1 MDTMDGPARR
11 ETILRALDAADAPV
25 SAAALARK
33 LGVSR
38 QIIVG
43 DVALLR
49 AGGHPVSATP
59 RGYVSG
65 RSPGVTRT
73 LACLHDAAGMEAEL
87 NALVDTGCE
96 VVDVIVEHPLYGQ
109 LTGALRLRSRY
120 DVSQFIA
127 HSQRSGASPL
137 SQLTGG
143 IHLHTIRGEDDRALD
158 RAEAALKELG
168 LLWEEKTAASKGKAG
183 IKCKVKN

>member
-1 MDTMDGPARR
+1 MDAMDAQERR
-11 ETILRALDAADAPV
+11 RAILQRLNTATGPV
-25 SAAALARK
+25 SAAALARE

-49 AGGHPVSATP
+49 AVGHPVTATP

-73 LACLHDAAGMEAEL
+73 LACLHDGAGMEAEL
-87 NALVDTGCE
+87 TALVDTGCE
-96 VVDVIVEHPLYGQ
+96 VVDVIVEHPIYGQ
-109 LTGALRLRSRY
+109 LTGQLRLRSRY

-127 HSQRSGASPL
+127 QSQQSGAQPL

-143 IHLHTIRGEDDRALD
+143 LHLHTIRGEDDSALN
-158 RAEAALKELG
+158 RAEEAVRELG
-168 LLWEEKTAASKGKAG
+168 FLWQEE
-183 IKCKVKN
+183 V

>member
-1 MDTMDGPARR
+1 MDTLDGQARR
-11 ETILRALDAADAPV
+11 NAILQTLETAETPV
-25 SAAALARK
+25 SAAALARA

-59 RGYVSG
+59 RGYISG

-127 HSQRSGASPL
+127 QSRQCRANPL

-143 IHLHTIRGEDDRALD
+143 LHLHTIRGTDDRALD
-158 RAEAALKELG
+158 RAEAALRALG
-168 LLWEEKTAASKGKAG
+168 LLWEEKSGSGKM
-183 IKCKVKN
+183 

>member
-1 MDTMDGPARR
+1 MDILDPQARR
-11 ETILRALDAADAPV
+11 AAILQTLNAAEAPV
-25 SAAALARK
+25 SAAALART

-49 AGGHPVSATP
+49 AGGHPISATP

-120 DVSQFIA
+120 DVSQFIRQSRHCEA
-127 HSQRSGASPL
+127 APL

-143 IHLHTIRGEDDRALD
+143 LHLHTVRAGD
-158 RAEAALKELG
+158 EAALNRAEEALREAG
-168 LLWEEKTAASKGKAG
+168 FLWEETNGDEKT
-183 IKCKVKN
+183 